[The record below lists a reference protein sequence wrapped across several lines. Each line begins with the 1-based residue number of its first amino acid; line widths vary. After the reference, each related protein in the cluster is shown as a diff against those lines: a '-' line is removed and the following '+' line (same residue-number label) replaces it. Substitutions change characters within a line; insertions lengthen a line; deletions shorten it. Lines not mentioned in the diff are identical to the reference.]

1 MHQGLCKTVV
11 LNEWKINDDT
21 NPITNL
27 SLITTLGTLIMPL
40 HLKAKATGIPSITII
55 SLENQAG
62 IFHVDSGGIGVP
74 RAILFCHTTH
84 VGWVTMTL
92 QNQ

>member
-1 MHQGLCKTVV
+1 MHQVLRKTV
-11 LNEWKINDDT
+11 LNGWKINDDT

-27 SLITTLGTLIMPL
+27 SLITTLGTSIMPL
-40 HLKAKATGIPSITII
+40 QLKAKATGIPSTII
-55 SLENQAG
+55 SSLENQAG

-74 RAILFCHTTH
+74 RAILFFHTTH
-84 VGWVTMTL
+84 VDWVTMTL